1 MFAAAAEGDFSDN
14 LRVNISWISV
24 DNANVVY
31 NSSGKPVGVQAPI
44 VVTFPVIT
52 YPGITP
58 AQALANATNAAN
70 KAVLYLKAIFAG
82 GASRALLPRTYAYIA
97 YITQTP
103 PGLIPAPGVNTNPS
117 VTPPSTP
124 SSSSGIAGSSSIS
137 PGAAAAIAIIVIAAI
152 IGAALYVLW
161 PKIVA
166 FRMGRGKLVRGAGT
180 KAYEHVG
187 VNNPVASV
195 MSMGRGG
202 SRVEMSPTPLT
213 SGSQV

>member
-82 GASRALLPRTYAYIA
+82 GASRALLPRT
-97 YITQTP
+97 
-103 PGLIPAPGVNTNPS
+103 ND
-117 VTPPSTP
+117 
-124 SSSSGIAGSSSIS
+124 GSHV
-137 PGAAAAIAIIVIAAI
+137 AIAA
-152 IGAALYVLW
+152 GAQQRLGGG
-161 PKIVA
+161 VA
-166 FRMGRGKLVRGAGT
+166 HRCKVRCAVRRC
-180 KAYEHVG
+180 AQC
-187 VNNPVASV
+187 
-195 MSMGRGG
+195 
-202 SRVEMSPTPLT
+202 T
-213 SGSQV
+213 SGAQVVKIN